1 MSVASQTQLVHVDSD
16 GSTLWDAIRDFW
28 VANFLVRSLRFRREV
43 DVRRWR
49 WMIAFALVASACGGS
64 DSSGDTV
71 TPVEPDSAA
80 AGASPEG
87 GSVTSSD
94 GMVTVEVPAGAAPDG
109 ITVTVDVGDSGS
121 LPQQLLD
128 SGLPVFVYELGPDGT
143 QFAEPVTV
151 TFRIPA
157 ALAGFDRAVGMPLAV
172 LASRSGDELLNVYTS
187 VNVSLDGDV
196 LVVSGSTDHFT
207 QAVVILSGVSL
218 SLVTLPSPVK
228 VGEGKIFHALVS
240 NTSEYQK
247 AVEASYESDLV
258 RDRGVRVLYRSKV
271 PITTLRTIDDIVGEF
286 RCDDETG
293 GVLPDA
299 ITGELQETFRRS
311 ADAHMKGDVGLTS
324 MEVWLGG
331 LNIFGSTAG
340 SKLVATFHAD
350 VECTELSAAASST
363 TLSTLPPGDDPEGDG
378 KNGESE
384 KVSEDEDV
392 PGADIKSVRH
402 VRDASGNHCFFIEVY
417 GDGKKTAT
425 DPEEAVGDYLIDVEI
440 RGANGWGTRV
450 QFKRGAAESG
460 KVRIG
465 EKTSG
470 RDTLEG
476 AEATVEWTDDHTM
489 KVTVVGTGTGF
500 DVGEFDV
507 EINVFW
513 AGGSFYDHAEGIGQ
527 S

>member
-1 MSVASQTQLVHVDSD
+1 MGVSV
-16 GSTLWDAIRDFW
+16 
-28 VANFLVRSLRFRREV
+28 
-43 DVRRWR
+43 
-49 WMIAFALVASACGGS
+49 VASA
-64 DSSGDTV
+64 
-71 TPVEPDSAA
+71 
-80 AGASPEG
+80 
-87 GSVTSSD
+87 D
-94 GMVTVEVPAGAAPDG
+94 GIVTVEVPAGAAPGG
-109 ITVTVDVGDSGS
+109 IAVTVDAGDPGS
-121 LPQQLLD
+121 LPQELRD

-157 ALAGFDRAVGMPLAV
+157 ALAGFDPAVGMPLAV
-172 LASRSGDELLNVYTS
+172 LASRSGDELLDPYES
-187 VNVSLDGDV
+187 VDISLDGDV

-207 QAVVILSGVSL
+207 EAVAIVSGVSL
-218 SLVTLPSPVK
+218 SLVTRPSPVK
-228 VGEGKIFHALVS
+228 VGVGQIFHALVS
-240 NTSEYQK
+240 NILDYQK
-247 AVEASYESDLV
+247 AREASGENRSV
-258 RDRGVRVLYRSKV
+258 KVLYKSKV
-271 PITTLRTIDDIVGEF
+271 PITTLSPIFDGIVGEF

-299 ITGELQETFRRS
+299 ITAELRDTFRGS
-311 ADAHMKGDVGLTS
+311 PDEHIDTVLHAIG
-324 MEVWLGG
+324 LGG
-331 LNIFGSTAG
+331 LFSNPEGST
-340 SKLVATFHAD
+340 LVATFHAD
-350 VECTELSAAASST
+350 VECTGLSTAT
-363 TLSTLPPGDDPEGDG
+363 TSTLPPGDDPEGDG

-384 KVSEDEDV
+384 NVSDDENV

-402 VRDASGNHCFFIEVY
+402 VRDASGNHCFIIEVY

-450 QFKRGAAESG
+450 QFKRGEAESG

-489 KVTVVGTGTGF
+489 KVTVVGMGTGF

-507 EINVFW
+507 DINVFW
-513 AGGSFYDHAEGIGQ
+513 AGGSFYDHAEGIGE